1 MSKRQRGLV
10 MTASERGQA
19 LTEYALIATILVV
32 VLFAPWLPNPWLDA
46 SGAPVDPDGGGRIS
60 IFLLFVKVF
69 DIYLNSFHAVITLPV
84 P

>member
-1 MSKRQRGLV
+1 MSRG
-10 MTASERGQA
+10 ERGQA
-19 LTEYALIATILVV
+19 MTEYAIIATIFIV

-46 SGAPVDPDGGGRIS
+46 SGAPLDPDGGGHIS
-60 IFLLFVKVF
+60 IFSLFIKVF